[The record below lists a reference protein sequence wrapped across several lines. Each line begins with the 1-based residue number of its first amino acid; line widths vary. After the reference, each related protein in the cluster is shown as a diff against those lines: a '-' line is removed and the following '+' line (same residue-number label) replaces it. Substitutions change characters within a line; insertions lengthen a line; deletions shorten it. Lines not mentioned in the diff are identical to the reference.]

1 MPRLSR
7 TTAEKQLDAI
17 RDAVDIYMMKR
28 ARDGVDCNTA
38 AAALGFKYS
47 TLRDKRKRPETFTV
61 GEIQRIANTLY
72 ITIPTLVGENN

>member
-7 TTAEKQLDAI
+7 TAAEKQLDAI

-28 ARDGVDCNTA
+28 TRDGVDCNTA
-38 AAALGFKYS
+38 AASLGFKYS

-61 GEIQRIANTLY
+61 GEIQRIANTLNV
-72 ITIPTLVGENN
+72 TIPTLLGENN

>member
-7 TTAEKQLDAI
+7 TAAEKQLDAI

-61 GEIQRIANTLY
+61 GEIQRIANTLNV
-72 ITIPTLVGENN
+72 TIPTLLGENN

>member
-17 RDAVDIYMMKR
+17 RGAVDIYMMKR
-28 ARDGVDCNTA
+28 TRDGVDCNTA

-61 GEIQRIANTLY
+61 GEIQRIANTLN
-72 ITIPTLVGENN
+72 ITIPTLLGENN

>member
-7 TTAEKQLDAI
+7 TAAEKQLDAI

-47 TLRDKRKRPETFTV
+47 TLRDKRKRPETFTI
-61 GEIQRIANTLY
+61 GEIQRIANTLNV
-72 ITIPTLVGENN
+72 TIPTLLGENN

>member
-28 ARDGVDCNTA
+28 TRDGVDCNTA

-61 GEIQRIANTLY
+61 GEIQRIANTLNV
-72 ITIPTLVGENN
+72 TIPTLLRENN